1 MKFIL
6 YLISSVG
13 ELFGVMVGISSE
25 NREML
30 PIGLAVL
37 FSIVIVYGLISLVL
51 WKLNKKGI
59 RGLLLSFVILLVII
73 AIFCGICIL
82 IEYLTGTPIMK

>member
-6 YLISSVG
+6 YLIFSVG

-51 WKLNKKGI
+51 WKLNKKGT
-59 RGLLLSFVILLVII
+59 LAAVLSIAILLAII

>member
-6 YLISSVG
+6 YLIFSVG
-13 ELFGVMVGISSE
+13 ELFGVMVGTSSE

-37 FSIVIVYGLISLVL
+37 VFIAVIYVVISLVL

-82 IEYLTGTPIMK
+82 IEYLTGTPIIK

>member
-1 MKFIL
+1 
-6 YLISSVG
+6 
-13 ELFGVMVGISSE
+13 MVGISSE

-82 IEYLTGTPIMK
+82 IEYLTGKPIMK

>member
-1 MKFIL
+1 
-6 YLISSVG
+6 
-13 ELFGVMVGISSE
+13 MVGISSE

-59 RGLLLSFVILLVII
+59 RGLLLSFVILLAII

-82 IEYLTGTPIMK
+82 IEYLTGKPIMK